1 MEIAN
6 KNEFVELEYTG
17 YANEEMF
24 DSNTEGDLKKLSP
37 NAKKREVIIII
48 GQGMVVPGL
57 DSALEGKEIGKEYE
71 ITLSAKEGFGERHR
85 ELVKTI
91 PLKIFREKNITP
103 YPGMALNM
111 DNMLA
116 RIITISGGRVITD
129 FNNPLSG
136 KVLRY
141 KFRIVRKVS
150 DEKIKVEVVLGLLFK
165 FVPDFEIGEKVIVKG
180 PKILG
185 QYIDLAKNKFREL
198 IKMELV
204 FEEKEIKSEE
214 SAKGDKKE
222 GEKDEH
228 NPR

>member
-1 MEIAN
+1 MEIAS

-24 DSNTEGDLKKLSP
+24 DSNIEGDLKKLNP
-37 NAKKREVIIII
+37 NAKKRKTVIII

-91 PLKIFREKNITP
+91 PLKIFREKSIMP
-103 YPGMALNM
+103 YPGMTLNM

-116 RIITISGGRVITD
+116 KIITVSGGRVITD

-141 KFRIVRKVS
+141 RFKIAGKVQ
-150 DEKIKVEVVLGLLFK
+150 DEKTKVEVVLGLLFK
-165 FVPDFEIGEKVIVKG
+165 FVPDFKIGEKVIVEG
-180 PKILG
+180 PKILE
-185 QYIDLAKNKFREL
+185 QYVNLARDKFREL
-198 IKMELV
+198 IKREIV
-204 FEEKEIKSEE
+204 FEEKEIKSNESVKEDKEE
-214 SAKGDKKE
+214 S
-222 GEKDEH
+222 EKDEH
-228 NPR
+228 NPE